1 MKGHFLVRQRDPHSN
16 KVPNF
21 VDSIHRI
28 TLRSITTSGSA
39 LSIII
44 SATYAH
50 FYINYLKISEPYI
63 HADILLTLACVD
75 KQFN

>member
-16 KVPNF
+16 KVPNL

-28 TLRSITTSGSA
+28 TLRSINTSGSA

-44 SATYAH
+44 SETYAH
-50 FYINYLKISEPYI
+50 I
-63 HADILLTLACVD
+63 
-75 KQFN
+75 